1 VIYTNASVAVDY
13 GDRSAYFVDQIVV
26 GQEDWSFAKPGDSGS
41 AVDKDGEFVGLVFAG
56 SPSRAVICKAEH
68 IVEGLDIAVEPL
80 AGQYSLTISSATG
93 GSVTVPGEGRFL
105 YDSEEVVS
113 LEAVSDEHYHFVE
126 WTGDTT
132 TIHDAHA
139 ASTTITMNGNYEI
152 IANFELESRWHS
164 LTTSST
170 EGGSVITPGEGI
182 YVYSVNTTIDLVAK
196 PDEYYRFADWTGD
209 VSTVGNV
216 TAAETTIT
224 INDSYSVVANFGL
237 EEGWYSLTISSTD
250 GGSVTQ
256 PGEGTF
262 VYTAGLSVP
271 LLAVPEEGY
280 RFVKWT
286 GDVAGITDMYAPST
300 SVTMDASYSITA
312 NFESPHPEPMAS
324 LTVSSTTGGAV
335 TVPGEGTFSYPLGA
349 EVSLVAEAASGYRF
363 VNWSGNVGTIA
374 DVNDASTSITMDGSY
389 SVIANFSGGGGCFIA
404 TAAYST
410 PMAEEIQALR
420 EFRDEYLVSSTVGK
434 ALVDFYYTVSPPIAK
449 FITEHPNLKPV
460 VRAGLVPVVAVSD
473 VVVSTSS
480 AEKVATAVLV
490 ALISVALAMW
500 AMRRRGKSPD
510 HT

>member
-1 VIYTNASVAVDY
+1 
-13 GDRSAYFVDQIVV
+13 
-26 GQEDWSFAKPGDSGS
+26 
-41 AVDKDGEFVGLVFAG
+41 
-56 SPSRAVICKAEH
+56 
-68 IVEGLDIAVEPL
+68 
-80 AGQYSLTISSATG
+80 
-93 GSVTVPGEGRFL
+93 
-105 YDSEEVVS
+105 
-113 LEAVSDEHYHFVE
+113 
-126 WTGDTT
+126 
-132 TIHDAHA
+132 
-139 ASTTITMNGNYEI
+139 
-152 IANFELESRWHS
+152 
-164 LTTSST
+164 
-170 EGGSVITPGEGI
+170 
-182 YVYSVNTTIDLVAK
+182 
-196 PDEYYRFADWTGD
+196 
-209 VSTVGNV
+209 
-216 TAAETTIT
+216 
-224 INDSYSVVANFGL
+224 
-237 EEGWYSLTISSTD
+237 
-250 GGSVTQ
+250 
-256 PGEGTF
+256 
-262 VYTAGLSVP
+262 

-286 GDVAGITDMYAPST
+286 GDVAGIIDMYAPST